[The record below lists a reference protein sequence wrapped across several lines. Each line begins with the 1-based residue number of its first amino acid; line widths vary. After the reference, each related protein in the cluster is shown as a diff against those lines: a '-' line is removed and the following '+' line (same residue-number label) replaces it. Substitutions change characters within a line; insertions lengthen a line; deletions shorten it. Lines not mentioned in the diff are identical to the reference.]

1 MESEERMKSWEELKL
16 CEQVPWE
23 TWKVILR
30 SVNHDTQKAQEKWE
44 KINKK
49 IARKKQKEL
58 DKILFKV

>member
-1 MESEERMKSWEELKL
+1 MKSWRELDL

-23 TWKVILR
+23 TWKRILQ
-30 SVNHDTQKAQEKWE
+30 SVNDDPKKAKEKWE

>member
-1 MESEERMKSWEELKL
+1 MNSEERMKSWRELDL

-23 TWKVILR
+23 TWKRILQ
-30 SVNHDTQKAQEKWE
+30 SVKDDPKKAKEKWE